1 MVFDLTILLLLII
14 ANGIFAMAEIAVV
27 SARRTRLQQR
37 AESGDRGS
45 AIALRLISEPTRFFS
60 TVQVGITLIGILTG
74 AYGGATVAGYLTALF
89 MRAPLLAPYA
99 YPLSLGLVVLF
110 ITYLT
115 LVIGELLPKR
125 IALYRPEGIAS
136 IVARPMQILAA
147 MLAPVVYALSISTN
161 LLARI
166 IGVKTTKEL
175 PVTAEEI
182 IILLAQGES
191 AGVFE
196 PTEQDIIENAL
207 RLDDVRVSA
216 LITPRTDIVWLD
228 TEDPHE
234 VTVETVVNSRLAYFP
249 VARESLD
256 NVEGLVRG
264 TDVLV
269 QKIKGLPGGLTSLMK
284 PPVFVPES
292 QSALEMLEMFK
303 HSGGHMA
310 LVIDEFGGLIGLV
323 TLTDIIETL
332 VGEIRS
338 PGMPEEPES
347 VRLEDGGWL
356 LDGSLP
362 LHEFMEIIDMRGL
375 PEEAESGFDTL
386 GGFMMAMLG
395 RIPSASDSFEY
406 ANRRF
411 EVVEMEG
418 KRVARVRVAPLTVAA
433 AGGKPEEESD

>member
-1 MVFDLTILLLLII
+1 MVVDVAILLLLIV
-14 ANGIFAMAEIAVV
+14 ANGIFALTEIAVV
-27 SARRTRLQQR
+27 SARRARLQQR
-37 AESGDRGS
+37 AESGDKGS
-45 AIALRLISEPTRFFS
+45 ATALKLITEPTRFFS
-60 TVQVGITLIGILTG
+60 TVQVGITLIGILAG
-74 AYGGATVAGYLTALF
+74 AYGGATIAGYLTKLF
-89 MRAPLLAPYA
+89 LGIPLLVPYA
-99 YPLSLGLVVLF
+99 YPLSLGLVVLI

-115 LVIGELLPKR
+115 LVLGELLPKR

-136 IVARPMQILAA
+136 AVSRPMELLAFV
-147 MLAPVVYALSISTN
+147 LAPVVYVLSASTN

-166 IGVKTTKEL
+166 MGIKSTKEL

-182 IILLAQGES
+182 TILLEQGES

-228 TEDPHE
+228 TEDPME
-234 VTVETVVNSRLAYFP
+234 ATVETVMSSRLAYFP

-256 NVEGLVRG
+256 NVEGVVRG

-269 QKIKGLPGGLTSLMK
+269 QKIRGLPGGLAALMR

-338 PGMPEEPES
+338 PGMPEEPD
-347 VRLEDGGWL
+347 VVMLEEGGWL

-375 PEEAESGFDTL
+375 PEDAESGFDTL

-395 RIPSASDSFEY
+395 RIPSAGDSFEY
-406 ANRRF
+406 ASRRF
-411 EVVEMEG
+411 EVTEMDG
-418 KRVARVRVAPLTVAA
+418 KRVARVRVVPLAA
-433 AGGKPEEESD
+433 TPSGEEPEKDGG

>member
-1 MVFDLTILLLLII
+1 M
-14 ANGIFAMAEIAVV
+14 E
-27 SARRTRLQQR
+27 
-37 AESGDRGS
+37 
-45 AIALRLISEPTRFFS
+45 
-60 TVQVGITLIGILTG
+60 
-74 AYGGATVAGYLTALF
+74 
-89 MRAPLLAPYA
+89 LLAF
-99 YPLSLGLVVLF
+99 V
-110 ITYLT
+110 
-115 LVIGELLPKR
+115 
-125 IALYRPEGIAS
+125 
-136 IVARPMQILAA
+136 
-147 MLAPVVYALSISTN
+147 LAPVVYVLSASTN

-166 IGVKTTKEL
+166 MGIKSTKEL

-182 IILLAQGES
+182 TILLEQGES

-228 TEDPHE
+228 TEDPME
-234 VTVETVVNSRLAYFP
+234 ATVETVMSSRLAYFP

-256 NVEGLVRG
+256 NVEGVVRG

-269 QKIKGLPGGLTSLMK
+269 QKIRGLPGGLAALMR

-338 PGMPEEPES
+338 PGMPEEPD
-347 VRLEDGGWL
+347 VVMLEEGGWL

-375 PEEAESGFDTL
+375 PEDAESGFDTL

-395 RIPSASDSFEY
+395 RIPSAGDSFEY
-406 ANRRF
+406 ASRRF
-411 EVVEMEG
+411 EVTEMDG
-418 KRVARVRVAPLTVAA
+418 KRVARVRVVPLAA
-433 AGGKPEEESD
+433 TPSGEEPEKDGG